1 MICKH
6 KFIVIAVAALLCATV
21 VCGVIVAFADVGVQL
36 YAIGFEQKDYYV
48 VGETLEV
55 GNVQLTDGNNRYECD
70 KLVTYPSGVTRRGD
84 SFVLGESG
92 QYVLKLQTMICGQY
106 RIVKKTLYAV
116 ESYCSLI
123 SDSST
128 ATLTDDGYK
137 ISLSNGDTVTF
148 NKVFDVSDYTS
159 ANSLIKLKILP
170 TISGEADFTVL
181 NITFTDVNDPDSTLR
196 FRLRGYQ
203 NGTYGLVGSTYQPL
217 TGYEPEWDRLH
228 KDNQWGAFSPMVN
241 FYGFAGTSAI
251 VDIRFDN
258 ETKQAY
264 FTPTTVIADLDD
276 PRQFANV
283 WDGFTSGKVNVSVSA
298 SDYNGRFAVFEI
310 TEIGGEKPSS
320 QVYSDSDAPEI
331 TVNEQLPEAQVGI
344 AYPLPVATAN
354 DARNGDVAVGVA
366 VYKNYYGLNRYN
378 VTVKNNCFIPDEEGN
393 YFVEYKAADRAGN
406 VATKVVEVTAVANL
420 PELAITVDD
429 IGAITVG
436 DVVKLPAC
444 TASGGSGR
452 ISISVSV
459 TCDGSDV
466 DVTEGVFTVRQ
477 MGNYVV
483 KYAAMD
489 YIGNTA
495 TKQIEFAPI
504 VANRAKLN
512 ETIVLPKYMIT
523 GKTYCLPRVSVT
535 DYSEGHAVVAECQVY
550 IVTPNGERRLSD
562 FVYTPTDEGD
572 LRFVYKYNNLITESV
587 TVKSIN
593 VGTQGSLNMAKY
605 FVSNS
610 GTIDATEDGIEFVS
624 FYGSATMEFIR
635 PLLSDDLMLRFAVD
649 PEKSNYD
656 AVEVALVDSEDPDK
670 IVRLGFAKNGKGVS
684 VYLNGE
690 YKSRLLGFGFGVDS
704 PTNTFSVGFDGSVLV
719 PYTDV
724 NIKVDKF
731 ADGIPFDGFSSGRVY
746 VSFNFVGNHNG
757 KLIVKN
763 IGGQL
768 LNDSGYDRMRPQIV
782 ICGDYGGECALNEI
796 IGTATASAEDVL
808 DPTITFTVSV
818 KLPDGNYA
826 TSVDGILLKDVSPLV
841 SYKFKVE
848 MYGNYVVAYSAAD
861 SHNGKS
867 ADRSYSVLCEDKT
880 QPQVTIKESSQSIYR
895 LGDIVALPEY
905 EVSDNVTEVKVFVT
919 SPGGV
924 TVAVTKAKDGFVV
937 DRCGVWVVAI
947 VVYDA
952 NGNMACA
959 KIVLEV
965 TK

>member
-6 KFIVIAVAALLCATV
+6 KFIVIAVAALLCAAV
-21 VCGVIVAFADVGVQL
+21 VCGVAVAFADANVQP
-36 YAIGFEQKDYYV
+36 YAIDFEQKDYYV

-55 GNVQLTDGNNRYECD
+55 GAVQLTDGNNRYDCD
-70 KLVTYPSGVTRRGD
+70 KLLTYPSGVTRRGD
-84 SFVLGESG
+84 SFVLSESG
-92 QYVLKLQTMICGQY
+92 QYVLKLQAVIGGQN
-106 RIVKKTLYAV
+106 RIVKKTLRAV
-116 ESYCSLI
+116 EPYCSLT
-123 SDSST
+123 SESST
-128 ATLTDDGYK
+128 ATLTDKGYK
-137 ISLSNGDTVTF
+137 ISLSNGDTVKF

-170 TISGEADFTVL
+170 TVSGEADFTVL
-181 NITFTDVNDPDSTLR
+181 DITFTDVNDPDSTLR

-228 KDNQWGAFSPMVN
+228 KDNQWGAFSPTVN
-241 FYGFAGTSAI
+241 FYGFAGTSAN
-251 VDIRFDN
+251 VDIRFDSQ
-258 ETKQAY
+258 TKQAY

-283 WDGFTSGKVNVSVSA
+283 WDGFTSGKVNVSISA
-298 SDYNGRFAVFEI
+298 SDYNGRFAVFEV

-320 QVYSDSDAPEI
+320 EVYVDGDSPEI
-331 TVNEQLPEAQVGI
+331 TVNEQLPEAQVGV
-344 AYPLPVATAN
+344 AYPLPEATAN
-354 DARNGDVAVGVA
+354 DARDGDVAVSVA

-378 VTVKNNCFIPDEEGN
+378 LTVKNNCFVPNEQGC
-393 YFVEYKAADRAGN
+393 YYVEYKAVDRAGN
-406 VATKVVEVTAVANL
+406 VATKVVEVTAVTSL
-420 PELAITVDD
+420 PELTIVVDD
-429 IGAITVG
+429 IGAVTVG
-436 DVVKLPAC
+436 DAVRLPDC
-444 TASGGSGR
+444 HASGGSGR
-452 ISISVSV
+452 ITVSVSV

-466 DVTEGVFTVRQ
+466 DVIDGVFVVKQT
-477 MGNYVV
+477 GNYVV
-483 KYAAMD
+483 RFVATD

-495 TKQIEFAPI
+495 VKQIEFSPI
-504 VANRAKLN
+504 VAKRAELN
-512 ETIVLPKYMIT
+512 EAIVLPKYMIT
-523 GKTYCLPRVSVT
+523 GKTYYLPKVSVT
-535 DYSEGHAVVAECQVY
+535 DYSDGHAVVAECRVY

-562 FVYTPTDEGD
+562 FTYTPTDEGD
-572 LRFVYKYNNLITESV
+572 LRFVYKYSDLIAENV

-593 VGTQGSLNMAKY
+593 VGVQGSLDMTKY

-610 GTIDATEDGIEFVS
+610 GTLAATEDGIEFVS
-624 FYGSATMEFIR
+624 AYGSATTEFIR

-649 PEKSNYD
+649 PDKSNYD
-656 AVEVALVDSEDPDK
+656 AVEVVFTDSADPDK
-670 IVRLGFAKNGKGVS
+670 IIRLGFAKNGKGAS

-690 YKSRLLGFGFGVDS
+690 YKSRLLGFGFGADS
-704 PTNTFSVGFDGSVLV
+704 STNTFSVDFDGSVLV
-719 PYTDV
+719 PYADV
-724 NIKVDKF
+724 NIKVEKF
-731 ADGIPFDGFSSGRVY
+731 ANGTPFDGFSSGRVY
-746 VSFNFVGNHNG
+746 VSFNLVGNRDG

-782 ICGDYGGECALNEI
+782 IYGDYGGECVLGEI
-796 IGTATASAEDVL
+796 IATATASAEDVL

-826 TSVDGILLKDVSPLV
+826 TSVDGISLKDVSPLV
-841 SYKFKVE
+841 SYKFKAE

-861 SHNGKS
+861 GHNGKS

-880 QPQVTIKESSQSIYR
+880 QPQVTIKELSQSAYR

-924 TVAVTKAKDGFVV
+924 TVAVAKANDGFVV
-937 DRCGVWVVAI
+937 GRCGTWVVAV

-959 KIVLEV
+959 KVALEV